1 MPQAQEN
8 LSKHFLTLEYFS
20 LQSVTKM
27 VDRIRKVQI
36 LHNQILVH
44 QYLKNNSELYLPLQ
58 SVTKMVD
65 RIRKFQILHNQIYS
79 VLNKYLKPMETDQ
92 ETFLLVKEID
102 PPPPDPEMAKNVKP
116 LEEGK
121 GQTEEKE
128 QESLT
133 GEEDLG

>member
-1 MPQAQEN
+1 
-8 LSKHFLTLEYFS
+8 
-20 LQSVTKM
+20 M